1 MSGPRLGTWSLGPL
15 VPWSLGVKG
24 QRGGG
29 SEFPVLGVS
38 ISFVRGRGFGRFL
51 ERSQICRGGHRKCV
65 WGISRELPPRGQ
77 SWSCPG
83 AWRAVRLQ

>member
-1 MSGPRLGTWSLGPL
+1 MPGPRLGTWSLGPW

-38 ISFVRGRGFGRFL
+38 ISFVKGRGF
-51 ERSQICRGGHRKCV
+51 
-65 WGISRELPPRGQ
+65 WGQGDT
-77 SWSCPG
+77 
-83 AWRAVRLQ
+83 V